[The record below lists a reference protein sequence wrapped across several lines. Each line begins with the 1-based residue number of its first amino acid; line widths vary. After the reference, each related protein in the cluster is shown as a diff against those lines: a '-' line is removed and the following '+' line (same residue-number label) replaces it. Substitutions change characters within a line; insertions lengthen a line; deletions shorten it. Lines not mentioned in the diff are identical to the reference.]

1 MENQKDFAGSSGF
14 IWWMGFI
21 EDRKDPLK
29 LGRLKVRCVGWHADN
44 KLQVPTDKLPW
55 AQVAFPANNTN
66 TYAPKEGDM
75 VFGFFMDGESAQDPV
90 VIGVFNGI
98 PLKKANAQSAYNDPR
113 KGGDLSSA
121 PRPPKSKEYK
131 TDGTG
136 IAITEKESADPYPLN
151 LDEPTTSRI
160 ARNDTDSID
169 KTFIKERKDNVV
181 KGVETYNSTWDEP
194 ETKYGAVYPY
204 NNVMETES
212 GHLIEYDDTPG
223 KERVHIAHRNGSFTE
238 WYPDGDRV
246 EKITKDKYSIVMK
259 DDNVYIMGKCNI
271 TVQGDAQIYV
281 KENAFVKVDKNV
293 EMTVGENVTAKIG
306 GDVTAE
312 IGGNVKGTIGGNM
325 DASIG
330 GSITASVGGSV
341 TADISGGLTA
351 TASSFTLNGPTQING
366 TLNVSGGIS
375 GGSGSAIIGTIS
387 ATGDITA
394 GSISLQGHR
403 HTDTPGTGAGTTSPP
418 F

>member
-113 KGGDLSSA
+113 RGGDLSSA

-181 KGVETYNSTWDEP
+181 KEIKTYNKEEELSNWNEP
-194 ETKYGAVYPY
+194 ETLYDAVYPY

-212 GHLIEYDDTPG
+212 GHIVEYDDTPG
-223 KERVHIAHRNGSFTE
+223 AERIHIAHRNGSFTE
-238 WYPDGDRV
+238 WFPDGDRV
-246 EKITKDKYSIVMK
+246 EKITKGRYSIVME
-259 DDNVYIMGKCNI
+259 DDHLYVMGDCKI
-271 TVQGDAQIYV
+271 TVQGNAEIYV
-281 KENAFVKVDKNV
+281 QKNMYATVD
-293 EMTVGENVTAKIG
+293 GNVTALVKGDVDATVNGSLSATIDGDATLDIG
-306 GDVTAE
+306 GDCSET
-312 IGGNVKGTIGGNM
+312 
-325 DASIG
+325 
-330 GSITASVGGSV
+330 VGGSKTSDV
-341 TADISGGLTA
+341 GGDYNISAGNFSVNA
-351 TASSFTLNGPTQING
+351 
-366 TLNVSGGIS
+366 
-375 GGSGSAIIGTIS
+375 GTIN
-387 ATGDITA
+387 
-394 GSISLQGHR
+394 LN
-403 HTDTPGTGAGTTSPP
+403 
-418 F
+418 